1 VIPPP
6 TEVIPPAAGPPPPP
20 VVTAPVAFPPVTPP
34 DDTDK
39 DGAGKGKNIS
49 AGIGR
54 FLHQP
59 ERNRPVLP
67 DDVKA
72 LIQKFDSERDTFL
85 KAQEDLRKQM
95 KDASKDKRDDLREQL
110 RTNREKWLDEQ
121 KQLREDIRDR
131 LKELKDTLP
140 SHHDAIDDAK
150 EGAKN
155 HRAK

>member
-1 VIPPP
+1 M
-6 TEVIPPAAGPPPPP
+6 
-20 VVTAPVAFPPVTPP
+20 
-34 DDTDK
+34 
-39 DGAGKGKNIS
+39 
-49 AGIGR
+49 GR
-54 FLHQP
+54 FQHQP

-110 RTNREKWLDEQ
+110 RTNREKWLEEQ

-131 LKELKDTLP
+131 LKELTDKLP
-140 SHHDAIDDAK
+140 SHRDAIDDAK

>member
-1 VIPPP
+1 MAL
-6 TEVIPPAAGPPPPP
+6 E
-20 VVTAPVAFPPVTPP
+20 
-34 DDTDK
+34 K

-54 FLHQP
+54 FQHQP

-110 RTNREKWLDEQ
+110 RTNREKWLEEQ

-131 LKELKDTLP
+131 LKELTEKLP
-140 SHHDAIDDAK
+140 SHRDAIDDAK